1 MIHNDMPKGSLEVI
15 CGSMFSGKSEE
26 LIRRLKRLL
35 IAGLK
40 VQVFKPDIDKRFS
53 YTHIVSHN
61 GTKIKA
67 VPIKSPKHIIALM
80 SNDTQAVAVDEVQF
94 FSDDIA
100 DVCCKI
106 ADSGRK
112 VIVAGLDM
120 DFRGRPFGA
129 MPMLMAQAECV
140 TKLKAVCS
148 VCGDDASKTLL
159 MVNGKPAVNI
169 GDKDNHILIGA
180 ADKGYAPVCR
190 SCYVTAFRNADSNR
204 I

>member
-1 MIHNDMPKGSLEVI
+1 MIYNDLPKGSLEVI
-15 CGSMFSGKSEE
+15 CGCMFSGKSEE

-40 VQVFKPDIDKRFS
+40 VQVFKPDIDNRFS
-53 YTHIVSHN
+53 HAHIVSHN

-67 VPIKSPKHIIALM
+67 VPIKSPEHIMALM
-80 SNDTQAVAVDEVQF
+80 RNDTHAVAIDEVQF
-94 FSDDIA
+94 FSDNIT
-100 DVCCKI
+100 DVCRRI

-129 MPMLMAQAECV
+129 MPMLMAQAEGV

-148 VCGDDASKTLL
+148 VCGDDASRTLL
-159 MVNGKPAVNI
+159 MIDGRPAINM
-169 GDKDNHILIGA
+169 GDKDNCILIGA

-190 SCYVTAFRNADSNR
+190 RCYAAAFRNADGNR